1 MRLQDAEPR
10 SRFQR
15 LHTRS
20 SASSSGDVL
29 TAKTTQA
36 SVTATKKRILIKRA
50 HELRSI
56 SIIAHQQ
63 TANRS
68 IIVKSLF
75 ISIASFDCFSLLIVR
90 GGLWPP
96 ARSHCHLCWQAALV
110 HGKLES
116 DVSVT
121 DAEREGKRTGEW
133 GGGGGTLSRLRCSDS
148 SLVRKKTA
156 FTAFL
161 KESADASVGTAS

>member
-1 MRLQDAEPR
+1 MLSRGATSPQTQHR
-10 SRFQR
+10 S
-15 LHTRS
+15 
-20 SASSSGDVL
+20 SSSGDVL

-36 SVTATKKRILIKRA
+36 SVTATKKRRLIKRP

-56 SIIAHQQ
+56 AIIAHQQ

-75 ISIASFDCFSLLIVR
+75 TSIASFDCFSLLIVR

-96 ARSHCHLCWQAALV
+96 AHSHCHLCWQAALV

-116 DVSVT
+116 DLSVK
-121 DAEREGKRTGEW
+121 DAESEGKRTG
-133 GGGGGTLSRLRCSDS
+133 GGGGGARFHDCAA
-148 SLVRKKTA
+148 VTA
-156 FTAFL
+156 
-161 KESADASVGTAS
+161 V